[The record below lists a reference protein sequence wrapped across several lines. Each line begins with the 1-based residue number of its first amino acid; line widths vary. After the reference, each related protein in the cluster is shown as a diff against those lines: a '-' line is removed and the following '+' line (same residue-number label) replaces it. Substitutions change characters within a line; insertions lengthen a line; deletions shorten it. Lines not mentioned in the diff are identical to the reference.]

1 MKLNRKAEPGNSKS
15 TVVGVCIGCG
25 LAIPYLYFVRGET
38 FCKILAVVILPLV
51 IIFAIYSYFH
61 EKKDNRIAEE
71 KATELTSESY
81 YDSVEWKDKY
91 LNYRMKH
98 DFVKPKKKTMK
109 KDMISHCRQREDW
122 VVAVPV
128 SILIALSSVGIYH
141 EYGIILACVAVLFS
155 IGFFIFYISLSTRG
169 IREWYTHDCD
179 FEMLEKSYLNG
190 KFLFYHRNGIGFGT
204 THIHG
209 FTKSKVYAIDYR
221 LAENITRKVVRVK
234 EYQDSLYGKSR
245 YEHYA
250 VIHVRLP
257 ESGRKTEVYIE
268 LDEFQVQM
276 AIDEFKKMKYTCD
289 KDNCVAYEET
299 FTNETVVM

>member
-1 MKLNRKAEPGNSKS
+1 MPDLCQDSS
-15 TVVGVCIGCG
+15 G
-25 LAIPYLYFVRGET
+25 LL
-38 FCKILAVVILPLV
+38 CKILAVVVLPLV

-71 KATELTSESY
+71 KAAELTSESY
-81 YDSVEWKDKY
+81 YDSVEWNEKY
-91 LNYRMKH
+91 LDYKSNH

-109 KDMISHCRQREDW
+109 MDMISHCRQREDW

-128 SILIALSSVGIYH
+128 SVLIALSSVGVYH
-141 EYGIILACVAVLFS
+141 EYGIIPACVAVLLS
-155 IGFFIFYISLSTRG
+155 IGFFVFYISLSTRG

-179 FEMLEKSYLNG
+179 FDMLEKSYLNG

-209 FTKSKVYAIDYR
+209 FTKRKVYAIDYR
-221 LAENITRKVVRVK
+221 LAENITRKIVRVK

-257 ESGRKTEVYIE
+257 ESGRMTEVYIE

-276 AIDEFKKMKYTCD
+276 AIDEFKKMKYTFD
-289 KDNCVAYEET
+289 RDNIVAYEET
-299 FTNETVVM
+299 FTNDIVT